1 MLKHQRVYSAAAG
14 TLAAITVPTK
24 IYKDRKDGTEIGT
37 QSKGKKNAVG
47 TAVRYED
54 SCSKFKAERE
64 NLKLYR

>member
-37 QSKGKKNAVG
+37 QSKGKKMWEQQSGMRIV
-47 TAVRYED
+47 VV
-54 SCSKFKAERE
+54 
-64 NLKLYR
+64 NLKQKEKT